1 MKRILVTGAGGFIA
15 GHLIPHLAKAGFA
28 VVAAS
33 RGPDLPFRHATVTPA
48 RLPASQAEWAA
59 LLSGIDAVVHLAGLA
74 HRVATPEEHA
84 RVNHALAAEAA
95 TAAARAGVGHFV
107 LVSSIA
113 AQVGPS
119 APHVVTEADAPR
131 PAGDYGMAKLAA
143 EKAVAAS
150 GVPFTI
156 LRPVAVEGAGAKG
169 SLALLDRVARLPVP
183 LPFGALA
190 NRRSVL
196 SIANFNAAIDTVLF
210 NPEALGETF
219 VVADPAAP
227 TVAEIVARA
236 RRRHGRA
243 PGLFKVDPRLLHFA
257 LRLTGRGALWPRLG
271 EPLVVDPAK
280 LLALGWRPK

>member
-15 GHLIPHLAKAGFA
+15 GHLIPHLADAGTA

-33 RGPDLPFRHATVTPA
+33 RGSDLPFGHPAVTAA

-74 HRVATPEEHA
+74 HQGADPRDHD
-84 RVNHALAAEAA
+84 RVNRALTAEVA
-95 TAAARAGVGHFV
+95 TAAARAGVGHFIF
-107 LVSSIA
+107 VSSIM

-119 APHVVTEADAPR
+119 APHVVTEADTPCPTGA
-131 PAGDYGMAKLAA
+131 YGAAKLAA

-156 LRPVAVEGAGAKG
+156 LRPVVVEGAGAKG
-169 SLALLDRVARLPVP
+169 NVALLDRIARLPLP

-190 NRRSVL
+190 SRRSVL
-196 SIANFNAAIDTVLF
+196 SIGNFNTAVDTVLF
-210 NPEALGETF
+210 NPAAFGETF
-219 VVADPAAP
+219 VVADPGAP
-227 TVAEIVARA
+227 TIAEIIAKA
-236 RRRHGRA
+236 RRRHGHA
-243 PGLFKVDPRLLHFA
+243 PGLFNVDPRLLHLA
-257 LRLTGRGALWPRLG
+257 LRLIGRGGLWSRLG

-280 LLALGWRPK
+280 LLGLGWKPT